1 MTETPTQTDPTR
13 TVVNSWRASEVIC
26 RDLAGSAAK
35 WTAEFFAPDSA
46 TFAVAYS
53 SRDKYE
59 TQVDPNATTSSVVLI
74 AKDIEVFPRYLAG
87 LDGVDLL
94 RDRVNKCVKRLGDWE
109 LQQLLPLKSFGP
121 LPLFS
126 VAYLAEAL
134 SYSVNPLATVA
145 YAICIRR
152 IMFELFKSQQQHWI
166 QNADEIHPYV
176 LFHSTRALSRFRDL
190 LIRAWNKKDKATLDI
205 FAKNFSDDEQIKE
218 LLVSQKY
225 EESKAEEVCGA
236 STGAGVF
243 QDQYVATITSSG
255 AGSAIER
262 AFLFIEGLAF
272 SQSIA
277 ELAKDSS
284 DQIRAADPSI
294 LAFAL
299 YTLSILNSRRH
310 LALLGQGV
318 RALANTCDHGH
329 FQPGRPFHIDDKGR
343 ALAVLSVEISNALLA
358 VALERVDSADNAEI
372 TAVLDAT
379 KDVEIL
385 LAGDTR
391 QVEIT
396 GDSSG
401 SGLRQGW
408 CSDRA
413 PSSYRVDAWV
423 NAYAALF
430 FLQRL
435 RLLAA
440 VKRRHVLTRYSW
452 IPHLQC
458 RPKWEEINDPNEGT
472 RLPSL
477 KQTIEDLVIMPS
489 SGKRSRAP
497 VFLLYGP
504 PGTSKTSF
512 VHGIA
517 SRIGWDLVTLSPSD
531 FIADSLDRI
540 ELRAR
545 EIFED
550 LGSLDSCVILLDEMD
565 SLLRDREILAD
576 KSAGSIMEFVVPA
589 LLPKLQQLR
598 DYTLDKHIAV
608 FFVSNYYESIDG
620 AILRSGRIDTHL
632 LVLPYGK
639 TARGQVLESLVERD
653 IPNLGK
659 SERTELITYVEKL
672 PCNLVYRDLE
682 SIVQAIATA
691 TSASK
696 VRGVLKQITP
706 SLGISPEI
714 YNPKRRPKALVEFCA
729 MLARLVDS
737 SDPLLDSNSTREV
750 AVEFILSKR
759 ARLRKGPWRLMAD
772 AWVNKLRTDLI

>member
-1 MTETPTQTDPTR
+1 MTEMLSREDVAR
-13 TVVNSWRASEVIC
+13 AMVNGWRASEVIC
-26 RDLAGSAAK
+26 KDLAASAVR

-53 SRDKYE
+53 NRDE
-59 TQVDPNATTSSVVLI
+59 FRAEVDPNATTSDVVLVT
-74 AKDIEVFPRYLAG
+74 KEIERFPQYLAG
-87 LDGVDLL
+87 LDEVGLL
-94 RDRVNKCVKRLGDWE
+94 RDRVKKCVKILPNSGLER
-109 LQQLLPLKSFGP
+109 LLPLKSFGP

-126 VAYLAEAL
+126 VAFLAGAL
-134 SYSVNPLATVA
+134 SYCDKPLASDA
-145 YAICIRR
+145 YAICLRR
-152 IMFELFKSQQQHWI
+152 IIFELFKSQQQHWV
-166 QNADEIHPYV
+166 QNSDEIHPYV
-176 LFHSTRALSRFRDL
+176 LFYSTRALLRLREL
-190 LIRAWNKKDKATLDI
+190 LNGAWEENDIATLDT
-205 FAKNFSDDEQIKE
+205 FRKNFVDDKQLKR
-218 LLVSQKY
+218 LLADLGH
-225 EESKAEEVCGA
+225 EDSKAEEICGV
-236 STGAGVF
+236 STGHGLF
-243 QDQYVATITSSG
+243 QDQYVATITDTG
-255 AGSAIER
+255 PGSAIER
-262 AFLFIEGLAF
+262 AVLFIEGLAF
-272 SQSIA
+272 SQSIE

-284 DQIRAADPSI
+284 DQNRAADPSI

-310 LALLGQGV
+310 LSLLGQGM
-318 RALANTCDHGH
+318 RTLADTCDHGH

-358 VALERVDSADNAEI
+358 IALERMGTADSAEI

-379 KDVEIL
+379 KDVETL

-391 QVEIT
+391 QVEISGDKVGT
-396 GDSSG
+396 GV
-401 SGLRQGW
+401 RRGW

-423 NAYAALF
+423 NANAALF

-452 IPHLQC
+452 IPNLQC
-458 RPKWEEINDPNEGT
+458 RPKWEEIKDPNEGT

-477 KQTIEDLVIMPS
+477 KETIEKAVVMPE

-517 SRIGWDLVTLSPSD
+517 SHLGWDLVTLSPSD

-550 LGSLDSCVILLDEMD
+550 LGNLDSCVILLDEMD

-576 KSAGSIMEFVVPA
+576 KSAGTIMEFVVPA

-598 DYTLDKHIAV
+598 DYTLDKQIAV

-620 AILRSGRIDTHL
+620 AILRSGRIDAHL
-632 LVLPYGK
+632 QVLPYGK
-639 TARGQVLESLVERD
+639 TARAQVLESLAKRD
-653 IPNLGK
+653 LPNLGEA
-659 SERTELITYVEKL
+659 ERAELMTYVRKL

-682 SIVQAIATA
+682 SMVQAIGAA
-691 TSASK
+691 SSASK
-696 VRGVLKQITP
+696 VKSLLKQITP

-714 YNPKRRPKALVEFCA
+714 YNPKRRPKALGEFCA
-729 MLARLVDS
+729 MFARLVDS
-737 SDPLLDSNSTREV
+737 ADPILDSNASRE
-750 AVEFILSKR
+750 AAIEFILKNR
-759 ARLRKGPWRLMAD
+759 AEVKKGPWALMAD
-772 AWVNKLRTDLI
+772 AWVARLREPA